1 MKGRAGRKGLDE
13 VGESI
18 LICKKED
25 FQRCLELMKKE
36 PLSVESCLFY
46 HQIGLARAILE
57 AISTGV
63 LQKKDQIPI
72 YISNTL
78 LAYHPLFQT
87 DQAEQRLAEA
97 INFLKE
103 NNFLLIETDET
114 LVPTVLSHATLASS
128 LSPDDALLV
137 ASELNRDMNSFCIRD
152 DFHIIYHTTPINF
165 NYIQHDWQR
174 IFDKVNS
181 MLQTSGKKIV
191 ADLIGIQPFY
201 LQKIA
206 MGASLSRIDSK
217 FLIHQRYANALIL
230 FDLTIDGLT
239 FQDIVSSYGISKG
252 GLQQLQQ
259 LAASFYGQICS
270 FSKIA
275 NLKLMESLLYR
286 VRDKMG
292 LEAEITHL
300 MKLRNV
306 DLSLARCLSSSGI
319 KSVYDLAISEEEPL
333 QNIISTNYPRLT
345 DMDVLK
351 ISRQIQIQA
360 RTHMDSTS

>member
-239 FQDIVSSYGISKG
+239 FQGHSYIITKINLKQKFCIADPTSFQYYTRANFTVSFESITGGEQVIKISNMAIQFGKLIKKQKHTG
-252 GLQQLQQ
+252 
-259 LAASFYGQICS
+259 Y
-270 FSKIA
+270 SKI
-275 NLKLMESLLYR
+275 
-286 VRDKMG
+286 DP
-292 LEAEITHL
+292 ITSQVIE
-300 MKLRNV
+300 M
-306 DLSLARCLSSSGI
+306 GI
-319 KSVYDLAISEEEPL
+319 KA
-333 QNIISTNYPRLT
+333 
-345 DMDVLK
+345 
-351 ISRQIQIQA
+351 
-360 RTHMDSTS
+360 